1 MRPDIAIKCFR
12 GRYSFLTVGTTPP
25 LSLSLSHSLSFP
37 PFDRIVV
44 VENQAR
50 RTSVKYRS
58 NIFDLIQFP
67 LYVDKVFDTF
77 ALARA
82 ELNER
87 GEKKK
92 KEKER
97 GKKEKSMYQRSVFSF
112 KITEAILNAMR
123 AFLIPI

>member
-1 MRPDIAIKCFR
+1 
-12 GRYSFLTVGTTPP
+12 
-25 LSLSLSHSLSFP
+25 
-37 PFDRIVV
+37 
-44 VENQAR
+44 
-50 RTSVKYRS
+50 VKYRS